1 MLLATQRVRTF
12 SSASESEDDPSKR
25 PLRVPLSPVKKAS
38 QKESVTESPAIQ
50 AEEPVYRE
58 KVVKI
63 KEKTQLQIRKEA
75 LRRKIAASGGIDQLG
90 RHQMTMFDLIYL
102 NPTEPGKE

>member
-1 MLLATQRVRTF
+1 MILATQRVRTF

-38 QKESVTESPAIQ
+38 QKESVTESPVVQ

-58 KVVKI
+58 RVAKI

-75 LRRKIAASGGIDQLG
+75 LRRKIAASGGIDQLE